1 LADDG
6 IREANT
12 ATSPAERFNGK
23 EVAEILA
30 ATCKEKRDFEVAA
43 WPLLVSKSSSLEK
56 PLSNGSQNVE
66 LCSCLHSPEVFQH
79 FF

>member
-30 ATCKEKRDFEVAA
+30 ATWKEKRDFEVAA
-43 WPLLVSKSSSLEK
+43 
-56 PLSNGSQNVE
+56 
-66 LCSCLHSPEVFQH
+66 
-79 FF
+79 